1 MSKWDSRF
9 MDLARLVASWSKDP
23 STQVGAVIVDQD
35 KRIVSTGFNGFPRC
49 VNDSPVDR
57 EVKLLRTIHAEE
69 NALLFARR
77 DALR

>member
-35 KRIVSTGFNGFPRC
+35 KRIVSTGVNGFPRC
-49 VNDSPVDR
+49 VNDAPGFRFVGVRHDGTLAVKSP
-57 EVKLLRTIHAEE
+57 
-69 NALLFARR
+69 
-77 DALR
+77 